1 MAVVPAADAAVAND
15 SINMLEE
22 VVVTGSNHAVSARL
36 MPYTVSVV
44 DRQQLDAAGSTE
56 LLTVLSGQ
64 VPSLFVTQR
73 GISLANFRSN
83 DPVWPRCTS

>member
-1 MAVVPAADAAVAND
+1 
-15 SINMLEE
+15 
-22 VVVTGSNHAVSARL
+22 

-44 DRQQLDAAGSTE
+44 DREQLDAASSTE

-73 GISLANFRSN
+73 GISLANFRGN
-83 DPVWPRCTS
+83 DSVWPRCTS